1 MRWHIFSLRGAKLK
15 NQSFKSACMTSSASP
30 LALQSRW
37 YHKDRRNKRIGN
49 RNFRY
54 KLGRYN
60 LKAAYVSTEGER
72 EGEKER
78 RWERDSQNI
87 VTRQNPRLFHWW
99 YIHGCFSVLYVPSN
113 IWFLCLTRIAEDGRG
128 AIYLKMIN
136 GSSTKPSA
144 VSLTNSDPWLFH
156 WQTAIRGCFTDIQTI
171 HSCFNLKIGVPSD
184 LWCLRLTQIA
194 GDGSEIPDDNSS

>member
-1 MRWHIFSLRGAKLK
+1 MIIRVRNIYELIWSKAIEEKSTYVRGE
-15 NQSFKSACMTSSASP
+15 S
-30 LALQSRW
+30 
-37 YHKDRRNKRIGN
+37 
-49 RNFRY
+49 
-54 KLGRYN
+54 
-60 LKAAYVSTEGER
+60 ER
-72 EGEKER
+72 ERESVCER
-78 RWERDSQNI
+78 AREREDGREIVKTGTQQNS
-87 VTRQNPRLFHWW
+87 RLFHWL

-113 IWFLCLTRIAEDGRG
+113 IWFLCLTRNAENGRG

-156 WQTAIRGCFTDIQTI
+156 WKTAILGCFTDKQTI
-171 HSCFNLKIGVPSD
+171 HGCFNLIIGVPSD